1 MLEERIRGALPKA
14 VLNNEVNEAIIL
26 LNYLIDNGLATVD
39 DYELL
44 SCLERR

>member
-1 MLEERIRGALPKA
+1 MLEERIRGALPKV

-26 LNYLIDNGLATVD
+26 LNYLIDNDLANAG

-44 SCLERR
+44 YCLKK